1 MKIAHRWS
9 KLLLVASIALPMA
22 AQQQPHVGGMN
33 DEQFPPPERLG
44 TVHFETSCAPAV
56 TAKFDRAVALLH
68 SFWFPAAIAEFND
81 VLKEDPS
88 CGIAY
93 WGISLSTFGNPF
105 GGGRSPKQ
113 LQDGLTFSQKA
124 EAVGAKTE
132 RERDYIAAVGE
143 LYKDSGTLDEQARK
157 LKYEAAMEQLAVKY
171 PKDSEAQIF
180 YALAIVQTAVPTD
193 KTYAKQLQAVAIL
206 EEQLKTHPD
215 HPGIAHYII
224 HSYDTPALAP
234 RGLPAARLYANI
246 APSAPH
252 ALHMPSHIFTRVG
265 DWDASIAAN
274 VKSVATSRKVDSPGD
289 ELHADDYL
297 TYAYLQEAQDQAAKR
312 VLDDARR
319 VANNPENVGA
329 SSMAGSFA
337 LAAIAARYVIEREAW
352 GDAKALEVHPSP
364 ALYPEAMTRFVR
376 AIGFA
381 QAGDIA
387 SAKIEIAELEKLR
400 DALVARKDAYWSEQ
414 VEIQRISASAW
425 VAHAES
431 KQDEALSLLRSAAE
445 REDATDKSAITPG
458 PLKPVREQLGEMLL
472 AANQPT
478 SALTEFEATL
488 KKEPNR
494 FRAVYGAARAAE
506 LSGDHAKA
514 TAYYRQLL
522 EICKNADSSRPEL
535 KQAREFVAQA
545 PLSAQRN

>member
-171 PKDSEAQIF
+171 TERLRSSNFLRSRYRSDGGPHGQNLCQATPGRGDSGGAAQDASGSSGNR
-180 YALAIVQTAVPTD
+180 ALYHPLLRHTGAGSARTARGTVVCEYRAVRAPR
-193 KTYAKQLQAVAIL
+193 AAHAVA
-206 EEQLKTHPD
+206 H
-215 HPGIAHYII
+215 
-224 HSYDTPALAP
+224 
-234 RGLPAARLYANI
+234 
-246 APSAPH
+246 
-252 ALHMPSHIFTRVG
+252 
-265 DWDASIAAN
+265 
-274 VKSVATSRKVDSPGD
+274 
-289 ELHADDYL
+289 LHARRRLGRLDRGERQVGGNL
-297 TYAYLQEAQDQAAKR
+297 TK
-312 VLDDARR
+312 
-319 VANNPENVGA
+319 
-329 SSMAGSFA
+329 S
-337 LAAIAARYVIEREAW
+337 
-352 GDAKALEVHPSP
+352 
-364 ALYPEAMTRFVR
+364 RF
-376 AIGFA
+376 
-381 QAGDIA
+381 
-387 SAKIEIAELEKLR
+387 
-400 DALVARKDAYWSEQ
+400 
-414 VEIQRISASAW
+414 
-425 VAHAES
+425 
-431 KQDEALSLLRSAAE
+431 
-445 REDATDKSAITPG
+445 PG
-458 PLKPVREQLGEMLL
+458 R
-472 AANQPT
+472 
-478 SALTEFEATL
+478 
-488 KKEPNR
+488 
-494 FRAVYGAARAAE
+494 
-506 LSGDHAKA
+506 
-514 TAYYRQLL
+514 
-522 EICKNADSSRPEL
+522 
-535 KQAREFVAQA
+535 
-545 PLSAQRN
+545 

>member
-1 MKIAHRWS
+1 M
-9 KLLLVASIALPMA
+9 SIALPMT
-22 AQQQPHVGGMN
+22 AQQQPHAGAMN

-56 TAKFDRAVALLH
+56 AAKFDRAVALLH
-68 SFWFPAAIAEFND
+68 SFWFPAAIAGFND

-93 WGISLSTFGNPF
+93 WGIALSTFNNPF
-105 GGGRSPKQ
+105 GGGRSPKL
-113 LQDGLTFSQKA
+113 LQDGLAVSQKG
-124 EAVGAKTE
+124 EAVSAKTQ

-143 LYKDSGTLDEQARK
+143 LYKDSATLDEQARK
-157 LKYEAAMEQLAVKY
+157 LKYETAMEQLARKY

-180 YALAIVQTAVPTD
+180 CALAIVQTAVPTD
-193 KTYAKQLQAVAIL
+193 KTYSKQLKAVGIL

-224 HSYDTPALAP
+224 HSYDAPALAP

-274 VKSVATSRKVDSPGD
+274 IKSAATSRKVDSPGD

-297 TYAYLQEAQDQAAKR
+297 TYAYLQEARDQAAKR
-312 VLDDARR
+312 VLDDARQ
-319 VANNPENVGA
+319 VASNPENVRA
-329 SSMAGSFA
+329 SGMAGSFA
-337 LAAIAARYVIEREAW
+337 LAAITARYVIEREAW
-352 GDAKALEVHPSP
+352 GEAKTLEVHPSP
-364 ALYPEAMTRFVR
+364 MAPFTDAMTRFVR
-376 AIGFA
+376 AVGFA
-381 QAGDIA
+381 QTGDPA
-387 SAKIEIAELEKLR
+387 SAQAEIAELEKLH
-400 DALVARKDAYWSEQ
+400 DMLVARKDAYWSEQ

-425 VAHAES
+425 AKRAEG
-431 KQDEALSLLRSAAE
+431 KQDEALSLMRSAAE

-472 AANQPT
+472 AAKQPRP
-478 SALTEFEATL
+478 AL
-488 KKEPNR
+488 
-494 FRAVYGAARAAE
+494 
-506 LSGDHAKA
+506 H
-514 TAYYRQLL
+514 
-522 EICKNADSSRPEL
+522 
-535 KQAREFVAQA
+535 
-545 PLSAQRN
+545 